1 MPEGHSKPQGFL
13 GRNKLYI
20 VGAISLMVFVFFKYA
35 GVGAPLQ
42 DDDFIKV
49 VGTEVGQSDK
59 ACEHVLSALGSF
71 HSLKN
76 VMRNAGLDTRVPSS
90 SGIILYCKAATI

>member
-20 VGAISLMVFVFFKYA
+20 MGTISLMVFVFFKYA

-59 ACEHVLSALGSF
+59 ACEHVLPALASS
-71 HSLKN
+71 HPSKTL
-76 VMRNAGLDTRVPSS
+76 MRYVGLDTRLPSS
-90 SGIILYCKAATI
+90 SRMRLYYKAATI